1 MELAKVKG
9 TRLAFR
15 FSFCI
20 FHRLTSNR
28 YAINV
33 PLRDGISDDNY
44 KSIFQPVIKRVI
56 EWYQP
61 GAIVLQCGSDSL
73 SGDRLG
79 SFNLSMKGHA
89 ACVQF
94 VKSFNL
100 PLLLLGG
107 GGYTVKSVSRTWA
120 YETGLAAGME
130 LGRGRSRRR
139 PKFSIECK
147 TNQSRLDLPNNEYWE
162 YYGPDYELDV
172 RSSNMTDQNTPEYLQ
187 KVKEAVFEVLR
198 DKNAAP
204 SVPLQSVP
212 KMMHDDDD
220 EDEGEDNED
229 KDVRRPRES
238 YYTSC
243 PKNIFLL
250 STLQVR
256 LWAREKQHET
266 SLSDSEDEGTG
277 DRKHRRSYK
286 ESTQKKDRSKSPSH
300 QTESSIIADE
310 A

>member
-1 MELAKVKG
+1 M
-9 TRLAFR
+9 R
-15 FSFCI
+15 
-20 FHRLTSNR
+20 RLTSNR

-61 GAIVLQCGSDSL
+61 GAVVLQCGSDSL

-130 LGRGRSRRR
+130 LGRGMCRCR
-139 PKFSIECK
+139 PKFSMNVKLIDRAQICL
-147 TNQSRLDLPNNEYWE
+147 TMNIGNTMGQITSSMFALP
-162 YYGPDYELDV
+162 
-172 RSSNMTDQNTPEYLQ
+172 
-187 KVKEAVFEVLR
+187 
-198 DKNAAP
+198 
-204 SVPLQSVP
+204 
-212 KMMHDDDD
+212 
-220 EDEGEDNED
+220 
-229 KDVRRPRES
+229 
-238 YYTSC
+238 
-243 PKNIFLL
+243 I
-250 STLQVR
+250 
-256 LWAREKQHET
+256 
-266 SLSDSEDEGTG
+266 
-277 DRKHRRSYK
+277 
-286 ESTQKKDRSKSPSH
+286 
-300 QTESSIIADE
+300 
-310 A
+310 